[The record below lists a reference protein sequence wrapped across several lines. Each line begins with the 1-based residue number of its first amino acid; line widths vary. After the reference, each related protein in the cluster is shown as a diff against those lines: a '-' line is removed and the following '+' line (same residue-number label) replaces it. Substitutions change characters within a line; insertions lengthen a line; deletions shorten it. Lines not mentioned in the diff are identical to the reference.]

1 MPSPFRNVTIVALAV
16 ILLGSGLG
24 LFAQQSQSAPT
35 TSSQDKQL
43 CNIAGKVVRTDTNE
57 PLPKARVVLRS
68 EDDRSADPHFG
79 ITDVQGQ
86 FSIEGIRSGR
96 YEMYVEHNGFL
107 RKSYGEDDGGNS
119 SAVLDLK
126 PAQQMTDLIFRLQ
139 RCGAISG
146 RVLDEDGDP
155 AERVTVEA
163 LQRKTSRGKVSTWT
177 SGQTETNDLGEYRVF
192 DLGPGRYVIRAHPRG
207 GSGLAIGG
215 SLLEDSILK
224 SAGGYVPTYYPNAL
238 EISRASTIELKAG
251 DDISGVDLSLQSQR
265 TFKIRGRVF
274 NSVTD
279 HPGGRTQVGLV
290 PEDIDSSMVE
300 EPRFANTNLVTGD
313 FEIKDVPTG
322 RYTLFAAW
330 RDGENEFVG
339 SEPIEVVNSNL
350 DSVRIVIPRGAEL
363 RGKVVIEGKVA
374 APAEMG
380 VRLDPRDSRQLGSSR
395 DGSIKADGSF
405 LLTGIADGLYEINVW
420 SECDGCY
427 LKAVKANGEDIL
439 DRGLQVSSGSAP
451 SPIELVYS
459 SNTGM
464 IDGTVTREDGLPA
477 SGATVILV
485 PDHLRRSRFSRDYR
499 EKSTD
504 QYGHFVIK
512 NVAPGKYHAYSWQS
526 IDYDNSTDPEFLK
539 GFEQQAQAVSIGEN
553 EKKSLQLSL
562 ISAPSTPQ

>member
-1 MPSPFRNVTIVALAV
+1 
-16 ILLGSGLG
+16 
-24 LFAQQSQSAPT
+24 
-35 TSSQDKQL
+35 
-43 CNIAGKVVRTDTNE
+43 
-57 PLPKARVVLRS
+57 
-68 EDDRSADPHFG
+68 
-79 ITDVQGQ
+79 
-86 FSIEGIRSGR
+86 
-96 YEMYVEHNGFL
+96 
-107 RKSYGEDDGGNS
+107 
-119 SAVLDLK
+119 
-126 PAQQMTDLIFRLQ
+126 
-139 RCGAISG
+139 
-146 RVLDEDGDP
+146 
-155 AERVTVEA
+155 
-163 LQRKTSRGKVSTWT
+163 
-177 SGQTETNDLGEYRVF
+177 
-192 DLGPGRYVIRAHPRG
+192 
-207 GSGLAIGG
+207 
-215 SLLEDSILK
+215 
-224 SAGGYVPTYYPNAL
+224 
-238 EISRASTIELKAG
+238 
-251 DDISGVDLSLQSQR
+251 
-265 TFKIRGRVF
+265 
-274 NSVTD
+274 
-279 HPGGRTQVGLV
+279 
-290 PEDIDSSMVE
+290 MVE